1 FRLAVAAKL
10 GILEILNELKRLRE
24 DLNKIAEIL
33 LEHDSKLSRIEN
45 ELKEQAKNIEEMRKI
60 LIEHD
65 QRLREHDERLDRI
78 EKKLSEND
86 KRLEKIE
93 EKLKEHDGRLDRI
106 ERKLSD
112 HDERLKRIEEKLKEH
127 DERFNRIEKK
137 LSEHDERFRRIE
149 EKLSEHDERL
159 SRIERKLEEHD
170 KRFDKIEK
178 RLGRVELELG
188 ALAESFY
195 TKALLD
201 DLKENIRERGEKIL
215 MKRRNYR
222 IDNKEVDLLLETDR
236 SVYVIE
242 VKIKPKIEDIG
253 RLLSKV
259 ELVSKRFAGK
269 KIIPILV
276 GALVGED
283 VEEQAKLKGI
293 EVYLY

>member
-1 FRLAVAAKL
+1 MYREGEEKVNMDTLSREEKERFLRTLEVDEEFRLAVAAKL
-10 GILEILNELKRLRE
+10 GILEILNELKKLRE

-33 LEHDSKLSRIEN
+33 LEHDRKLSRIEN
-45 ELKEQAKNIEEMRKI
+45 ELKEQAK
-60 LIEHD
+60 
-65 QRLREHDERLDRI
+65 RLKEHDEKLDRI
-78 EKKLSEND
+78 EKKLSE
-86 KRLEKIE
+86 
-93 EKLKEHDGRLDRI
+93 
-106 ERKLSD
+106 

-127 DERFNRIEKK
+127 DEKFNRIEEK
-137 LSEHDERFRRIE
+137 LSEHDEKFRRIE

-159 SRIERKLEEHD
+159 SKIERKLEEHD

-195 TKALLD
+195 TKTLLD

-222 IDNKEVDLLLETDR
+222 IDNQEIDLLLETDR
-236 SVYVIE
+236 SVYVVE
-242 VKIKPKIEDIG
+242 VKIKPKVEDIG

-269 KIIPILV
+269 NIIPILV
-276 GALVGED
+276 GALVGKD

>member
-33 LEHDSKLSRIEN
+33 LEHDRKLSRIEN
-45 ELKEQAKNIEEMRKI
+45 ELKEQAK
-60 LIEHD
+60 
-65 QRLREHDERLDRI
+65 RLKEHDERLDRI
-78 EKKLSEND
+78 EKKLSE
-86 KRLEKIE
+86 
-93 EKLKEHDGRLDRI
+93 
-106 ERKLSD
+106 
-112 HDERLKRIEEKLKEH
+112 HDERLKRIEEKLSK
-127 DERFNRIEKK
+127 
-137 LSEHDERFRRIE
+137 
-149 EKLSEHDERL
+149 HDERL
-159 SRIERKLEEHD
+159 SKIERKLEEHD

-195 TKALLD
+195 TKTLLD

-222 IDNKEVDLLLETDR
+222 IDNQEIDLLLETDR
-236 SVYVIE
+236 SVYVVE
-242 VKIKPKIEDIG
+242 VKIKPKVEDIG

-269 KIIPILV
+269 NIIPILV
-276 GALVGED
+276 GALVGKD